1 MKVVEF
7 GLGSWG
13 LGSGRG
19 EKQPEDLV
27 RGIVVDLYKKINQ
40 RGCVV
45 IILGS
50 ANIIMLLG

>member
-1 MKVVEF
+1 LAWEVGAWVQEE
-7 GLGSWG
+7 
-13 LGSGRG
+13 

>member
-1 MKVVEF
+1 VKVVEF

-50 ANIIMLLG
+50 ANMIMLLG